1 MRQITVGNDVL
12 VPIDQY
18 LTPINIA
25 YVASGGT
32 VQVSYTDP
40 FPLNAQGY
48 PVPTAPVMTWVNYAG
63 TSPIVDNPI
72 RAIRITGG
80 SGSDTLT
87 VIQAG
92 VR

>member
-1 MRQITVGNDVL
+1 MRQITVGADVL

-25 YVASGGT
+25 YVATGGT

-40 FPLNAQGY
+40 FPLDAQGY
-48 PVPTAPVMTWVNYAG
+48 PIPTPPVMTWVAAPA
-63 TSPIVDNPI
+63 SPIVDNPI
-72 RAIRITGG
+72 RAIQFTGG
-80 SGSDTLT
+80 SGTDTLT

>member
-1 MRQITVGNDVL
+1 MRQVTVGADVL

-18 LTPINIA
+18 IA
-25 YVASGGT
+25 PVNVSYVATGAGT
-32 VQVSYTDP
+32 VEISYTDP

-48 PVPTAPVMTWVNYAG
+48 PVPTPPVMTWVAAPA
-63 TSPIVDNPI
+63 SPIVNHPF
-72 RAIRITGG
+72 RAIRVTGG
-80 SGSDTLT
+80 TNPTLT

>member
-1 MRQITVGNDVL
+1 MRQVTVAADVV

-18 LTPINIA
+18 LTPINVA
-25 YVASGGT
+25 YVGTGGGSVEVT
-32 VQVSYTDP
+32 YTNP
-40 FPLNAQGY
+40 FPLDAQGR
-48 PVPTAPVMTWVNYAG
+48 PDPNPPTFIWTAAP
-63 TSPIVDNPI
+63 TSPIKDDPI

-80 SGSDTLT
+80 TNSTLT

>member
-1 MRQITVGNDVL
+1 MRQITAATDVL

-18 LTPINIA
+18 LTPINVA
-25 YVASGGT
+25 YVASSGT
-32 VQVSYTDP
+32 VQVSYSDP

-48 PVPTAPVMTWVNYAG
+48 PVATAPTMTWVAAP
-63 TSPIVDNPI
+63 TSPIKDDPI
-72 RAIRITGG
+72 RAIRVTGG
-80 SGSDTLT
+80 GTLT